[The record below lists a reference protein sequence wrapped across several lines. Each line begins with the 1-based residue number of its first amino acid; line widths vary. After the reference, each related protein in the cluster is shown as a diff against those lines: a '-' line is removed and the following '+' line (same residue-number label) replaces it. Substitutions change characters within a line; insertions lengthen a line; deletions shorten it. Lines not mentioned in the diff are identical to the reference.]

1 MEAIVKIRMSEE
13 EVKMVYESLN
23 FITSKIKKAEGY
35 QKLTDDFLRINNMI
49 TEKKQRAE
57 FEENKRRS
65 AESDKEQA

>member
-1 MEAIVKIRMSEE
+1 MSDE
-13 EVKMVYESLN
+13 EVQMVYESLF

-35 QKLTDDFLRINNMI
+35 QKLTDDFLNIHNMVI
-49 TEKKQRAE
+49 EKKERAE